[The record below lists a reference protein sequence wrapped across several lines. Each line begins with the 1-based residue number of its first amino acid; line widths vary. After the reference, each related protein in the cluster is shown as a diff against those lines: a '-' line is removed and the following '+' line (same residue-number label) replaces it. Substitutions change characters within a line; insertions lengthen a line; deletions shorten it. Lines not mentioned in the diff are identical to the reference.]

1 MKNGN
6 ASADAI
12 VLTRAE
18 YIILYIQLLRQI
30 GTPIDR
36 ELRRARLPTLIE
48 EIPDALVSMDLT
60 YRFLTRCAYL
70 EGIDDI
76 GFEAGWNLTI
86 DAFGEIMASTLRAA
100 PTPKSRLETFA
111 RLLSLEDTGARCE
124 VYPEGDMACICLHQY
139 TPPGGDSRIAE
150 WLNLKAVIEII
161 RSWMGPHWLPP
172 VIGLQSRLPV
182 LNSILDRLP
191 GVRVLTGQP
200 APFIRLPSRVLTMP
214 IDGYDS
220 LAATAVRSS
229 GKYGATEV
237 VGLESDDVVGKLFA
251 ALKPYLGSGYP
262 PIGVAA
268 EIAGTSVRSLQRQ
281 LGEMQTTYTELIE
294 RIRFERAVHLLRDP
308 DIKILDIALALG
320 YGDASNFSRAF
331 RRISGSSPREMR
343 RRLAAGM
350 DSRNVA

>member
-6 ASADAI
+6 ASTDAI

-18 YIILYIQLLRQI
+18 YILLYIQLLREI
-30 GTPIDR
+30 GAPVDR

-48 EIPDALVSMDLT
+48 EIPDALVSIDLA
-60 YRFLTRCAYL
+60 YRFLTRCARS

-76 GFEAGWNLTI
+76 GFEAGWNLSI
-86 DAFGEIMASTLRAA
+86 EAFGEIMASTLRAA

-111 RLLSLEDTGARCE
+111 RLLSLEDTGASCE
-124 VYPEGDMACICLHQY
+124 VHPEGDMACICVHQY

-161 RSWMGPHWLPP
+161 RSWMGPQWLPP

-214 IDGYDS
+214 IDGYDAFAAA
-220 LAATAVRSS
+220 AATSS
-229 GKYGATEV
+229 EKYGATEV
-237 VGLESDDVVGKLFA
+237 AGIGAYDIVEKLFA

-262 PIGVAA
+262 PIGLAA

-281 LGEMQTTYTELIE
+281 LGEMQITYTELIE
-294 RIRFERAVHLLRDP
+294 RIRFEQAVRLLREP

-343 RRLAAGM
+343 RQLAAGTV
-350 DSRNVA
+350 SREVA